1 VTILCRWGGEAKLEE
16 GLTGVAKQQLART
29 EEWVTSGAVR
39 YRPIASTGLF
49 TGVEIGIDYAKAPVP
64 KHFYFADYLSV
75 DEDALQVM
83 FTFGKLDKPHT
94 DRLRSKVEVYFNP
107 VMFVKQFWVQTRQM
121 QPQLDKYVQDHNLKV
136 LEQVPLLEA
145 PKVQT
150 FQANNV
156 SILMTEGESMMD
168 FFYLSPKDLFYNT
181 QKREKIDVEALVR
194 ILLSP
199 SQLLLMLTESQPIA
213 ERLLPKYGDKK

>member
-1 VTILCRWGGEAKLEE
+1 
-16 GLTGVAKQQLART
+16 VAKQQLART

-39 YRPIASTGLF
+39 YRPIASTGVF
-49 TGVEIGIDYAKAPVP
+49 TGVEIGLDYAKAPVP
-64 KHFYFADYLSV
+64 SHFYFADYLSV
-75 DEDALQVM
+75 DEDSSQVM

-107 VMFVKQFWVQTRQM
+107 VMFVKQFWAQTRQM
-121 QPQLDKYVQDHNLKV
+121 QSQLEQYVQDHDLKPIEPV
-136 LEQVPLLEA
+136 ALLEA

-168 FFYLSPKDLFYNT
+168 FLYLSPKDLFYKP
-181 QKREKIDVEALVR
+181 QKGEKIDVEALVR

-199 SQLLLMLTESQPIA
+199 SLLLLLFTESQPFA
-213 ERLLPKYGDKK
+213 EKLLPRYGEKK